1 MVGSEMSVTIKRF
14 CHRLY
19 PEVQAKAKE
28 ILGDYGDLDGRL
40 FVGNWSPD
48 KFTSICQTALEDRKS
63 DDEGKL
69 YQLCNEVASAEWRL
83 LFDSCIKIVNDRNG

>member
-1 MVGSEMSVTIKRF
+1 MTLQFLG
-14 CHRLY
+14 HRLY

-28 ILGDYGDLDGRL
+28 ILGGYGGDLDPQL

-48 KFTSICQTALEDRKS
+48 KFTSICQTALENRKN
-63 DDEGKL
+63 DDAGKL

-83 LFDSCIKIVNDRNG
+83 LFDSCIKVVNHP